1 MNVERLK
8 DGVFRIDLGATDWSD
23 LVSRLNQAWP
33 IVAQAAEEFV
43 RAKPGWKWDRLRAYV
58 RFDSDFI
65 WFAPDPAEPRRN
77 VFVAGVEMACLEA
90 LYYKLPRGEPAAF
103 DRAHEEMAR
112 RVFHALRQSAL
123 LPDVRESL
131 AALQRLRPHAITFV
145 EYDDLETERTLVDAA
160 ELSSTG

>member
-33 IVAQAAEEFV
+33 TVRAGQEGLV

-65 WFAPDPAEPRRN
+65 WFR
-77 VFVAGVEMACLEA
+77 AGSHN
-90 LYYKLPRGEPAAF
+90 RGGTCSWPGS
-103 DRAHEEMAR
+103 RWH
-112 RVFHALRQSAL
+112 V
-123 LPDVRESL
+123 
-131 AALQRLRPHAITFV
+131 
-145 EYDDLETERTLVDAA
+145 
-160 ELSSTG
+160 